1 MALGSKGTEERW
13 WGWSMGAKPLGM
25 LLLMCRLLH
34 PHLAACAAS
43 GSFEVMHR
51 AVCLVF
57 PAPENRKQQRS
68 PGGSRSWEISSLT
81 HFDLC
86 LRERG
91 KDSCTFPRPC
101 AQCWELMGQTEAD
114 LGLGKWIAQ
123 QRGSL
128 NDFPFRSSLYH
139 SNLDII
145 CSGSRT
151 TMQMLVHKLRCE
163 KWLLVMDA
171 CPPDVQLS
179 RYYPVGLISCRSS
192 PPPNNTALPG
202 PYQDLF
208 TTRRTSSCF
217 QGLGTARPTHKAPST
232 HQVWVQNL
240 SLSRAIL
247 RTAYCT
253 SRCPWCHLDHR
264 GPCCRSAFR
273 SPVLL
278 AMMGQ
283 GQEKGR
289 FGSCLV
295 PGKGSVMA
303 GVTPIRSASLSYWQ
317 TMAAVSEVREQHIIN
332 NLLKSCQCV
341 PSPCLFLH
349 TACPPLNAAFIGD
362 VISA

>member
-1 MALGSKGTEERW
+1 MVLASKGTEERW

-68 PGGSRSWEISSLT
+68 PGGSCSWEISSLT

-86 LRERG
+86 LQERG

-101 AQCWELMGQTEAD
+101 AQFWELMGQTEAD
-114 LGLGKWIAQ
+114 LGLGKWTAQ

-128 NDFPFRSSLYH
+128 NDFPFHSSLYH

-151 TMQMLVHKLRCE
+151 TTQMLVHKLRCE
-163 KWLLVMDA
+163 KWLLAMDA
-171 CPPDVQLS
+171 CPPDVLLS
-179 RYYPVGLISCRSS
+179 RYYPLGLISCRSS

-202 PYQDLF
+202 PDQDLF

-217 QGLGTARPTHKAPST
+217 QGLGTASPTHKAPST

-247 RTAYCT
+247 HIKVSLVPPGPPGSLLRECVPLPGAAGHDGTRPGEGQVWLVSGA
-253 SRCPWCHLDHR
+253 RQGLCH
-264 GPCCRSAFR
+264 GRSY
-273 SPVLL
+273 PHQECQPLLL
-278 AMMGQ
+278 ADH
-283 GQEKGR
+283 
-289 FGSCLV
+289 GSRLR
-295 PGKGSVMA
+295 G
-303 GVTPIRSASLSYWQ
+303 T
-317 TMAAVSEVREQHIIN
+317 
-332 NLLKSCQCV
+332 
-341 PSPCLFLH
+341 
-349 TACPPLNAAFIGD
+349 
-362 VISA
+362 